1 MFPHIRFEAGTPD
14 TVLARPDF
22 KPFDV
27 VLCSEV
33 IEHVPHPNKPAFVAQ
48 LAQLLTSNGY
58 LILTTPRGDVWEE
71 WKRIAP
77 PNQPVEDWVTEQQL
91 GRLLNDGGFH
101 HLGLERIPIE
111 VPSLRYF
118 PAATPHEIRAL
129 NLLPIYQVWA
139 CRRAATSAAPS
150 MAFTRP
156 PMVSVIVPTYNRPE
170 RLRIALESVNAQQ
183 YQDFEV
189 IVVNDGT
196 VPVESVVEKMN
207 VAGRMTL
214 VNHDHNRGLAA
225 SRNTGLRLARGTY
238 IAYLDDDDRFLPDHL
253 GTLVGFLE
261 GGTHQVAYTDA
272 WRVIEREVDGVF
284 TEAGRDRPHSS
295 GFARHACWSKIT
307 SRSFV

>member
-1 MFPHIRFEAGTPD
+1 MRS
-14 TVLARPDF
+14 R
-22 KPFDV
+22 
-27 VLCSEV
+27 S
-33 IEHVPHPNKPAFVAQ
+33 
-48 LAQLLTSNGY
+48 
-58 LILTTPRGDVWEE
+58 
-71 WKRIAP
+71 
-77 PNQPVEDWVTEQQL
+77 
-91 GRLLNDGGFH
+91 GRLYVGTMTETIGGLVKAIDGAAD
-101 HLGLERIPIE
+101 
-111 VPSLRYF
+111 V
-118 PAATPHEIRAL
+118 AATPHEIRAL

-156 PMVSVIVPTYNRPE
+156 PMDSTIVPTYNRPE

-189 IVVNDGT
+189 IVVNYGT

-295 GFARHACWSKIT
+295 GFAAPRLLVENYIHRSQSSCTNRLSSGQSPT
-307 SRSFV
+307 SSRQDRRCIRQKTGM